1 MHQISRLAHSS
12 THSRPLFTQAYIISL
27 FCYRF
32 LKSKIFFWEE
42 ILSPGHNK
50 KEFRFLS
57 VSFPTENGTAWVSAR
72 GHALGILAPKKK
84 EEREK
89 KEIWTRRTP
98 VVTSLP
104 TPERPTHITRNGT
117 KRSSVKYQILVGNHL
132 TDCLLLCASTAF
144 EFKQNLYSGI
154 ELRIRYSNLSWYYI
168 IPDIWDWLLDIKNCL
183 PFNGVL
189 MDCFCL

>member
-1 MHQISRLAHSS
+1 MCDCLEECIKSRVSLVLLLILVHSLLKRILYPSSVIAFLRVRYSFEKKYFHQAITRRNSV
-12 THSRPLFTQAYIISL
+12 
-27 FCYRF
+27 
-32 LKSKIFFWEE
+32 FF
-42 ILSPGHNK
+42 P
-50 KEFRFLS
+50 S
-57 VSFPTENGTAWVSAR
+57 VSQQKTERREWAR
-72 GHALGILAPKKK
+72 EDTPLEYWRRKKK

-132 TDCLLLCASTAF
+132 TDRLLLCASTAF
-144 EFKQNLYSGI
+144 KFKQNLYSGI

-168 IPDIWDWLLDIKNCL
+168 IPDIWD
-183 PFNGVL
+183 
-189 MDCFCL
+189 